1 MIWFLVLA
9 AVVMGGLL
17 SVQPLINA
25 RAAASLGHPIYGTM
39 FSVFVSTLTMLV
51 AALSLRLPLPN
62 LKALAWSPAWTWT
75 GGVIGAFVVLTALTA
90 TPRLGAAT
98 TVMLF
103 ITGQMTAALILDHN
117 GWLGVPVHPIDLPRI
132 LGVLCLVAGVVLIRW
147 V

>member
-1 MIWFLVLA
+1 MIWLLALA

-25 RAAASLGHPIYGTM
+25 RAAGALGHPIYGAM
-39 FSVFVSTLTMLV
+39 FSVLVSTLTMLV
-51 AALSLRLPLPN
+51 MATLLRLPLPDVRS
-62 LKALAWSPAWTWT
+62 LAASPAWAWL

-103 ITGQMTAALILDHN
+103 ITGQMAAALILDHN
-117 GWLGVPVHPIDLPRI
+117 GWLGVPVRPIDLPRI
-132 LGVLCLVAGVVLIRW
+132 LGVLCLVAGIVLIRW